1 MSPLL
6 EVRNL
11 KVQYGGVTAVH
22 DLSFQVESGEI
33 LVLIGANGAGKSS
46 ILRALSGIVPATGRI
61 FFEGTELTGVPA
73 HRRVALGLAQVPEGR
88 GIFGNLTVD
97 ENLRMGAWTLR
108 TPEEIRSTRE
118 RVLSMFP
125 RLQERLKQPSGT
137 LSGGEQQMLA
147 VARALLCRPKLL
159 LLDEPSMG
167 LAPKL
172 VESLF
177 GMLGDFQREGLTLL
191 VVEQNATLALELAS
205 RACVLEAGEVRL
217 EGTAEELRGHPALL
231 EAYLGG

>member
-11 KVQYGGVTAVH
+11 QVQYGGITAVR
-22 DLSFQVESGEI
+22 DLSFQVQAGEI

-46 ILRALSGIVPATGRI
+46 ILRALSGIVPSGGRV
-61 FFEGTELTGVPA
+61 FFDGTELTGMAA

-97 ENLRMGAWTLR
+97 ENLRMGAWTL
-108 TPEEIRSTRE
+108 PPGEIQSTRK
-118 RVLSMFP
+118 RVLSLFP
-125 RLQERLKQPSGT
+125 RLEERLDQPSGT

-147 VARALLCRPKLL
+147 VARALLCKPKLL

-191 VVEQNATLALELAS
+191 VVEQNAALALEVAS

-217 EGTAEELRGHPALL
+217 EGTPAEIRDHPALL
-231 EAYLGG
+231 EAYLGA